1 MKKLLLLLLV
11 AAGTVS
17 AATFNLFTP
26 ATGVLKGSST
36 TYVTTA
42 ATSLDIKTLW
52 SGTCDSTTYLRGDGS
67 CQTPPGTG
75 GGTVNSVALSA
86 PSVFG
91 VSGSPVTTTGTLTLS
106 FATGQTSNSILATPD
121 GTTGA
126 LSLRTI
132 VNGDLPTV
140 NTAHG
145 GTGVTTIT
153 GPVKGNGT
161 SAFSAAAAAD
171 IYGLWSGTCNSSS
184 FLRGDGACA
193 SPGTGTVTS
202 VALTVPSGFSVT
214 GSPITTSGTLAI
226 SGTLNPAA
234 GGTGVATLSGIAKGN
249 GTSAFTTAAS
259 GDVTSLW
266 GGTCD
271 ATTYLRGDGSC
282 ITPPTGGSGANPS
295 ASVGL
300 TAVNGSAGT
309 FLRSDGAPAL
319 SQAIVP
325 TWTGVHTFT
334 SAGTAIN
341 VTNDVTAG
349 TFTGNGAALTS
360 LNAGNISTGTL
371 AAARGGTG
379 VSNSNT
385 ITLGGNI
392 STAAAFTTSGANSLT
407 LTTTGATNVTLPTSG
422 TLSTATGAN
431 PSASA
436 GLTAVN
442 GSASTFMR
450 SDGAPAISQ
459 SISPTWTGNHTFT
472 PSSGTAISVNG
483 VSGSS
488 TIVSKLSASGA
499 ATSGILLANNNN
511 TAGTATDVEFNNHSS
526 LGLVTGRIRNEVTGA
541 SNYSMRFYTYGAALS
556 DRMGIS
562 GPGNVY
568 INPPESG
575 TTLTVDTSATGV
587 SAAGLNIVNTTG
599 GSSDYANLFVNS
611 GSGSWLVGASP
622 TQFRILRSGSG
633 TNVMQSD
640 TSDHVFFPSSSTSA
654 STQTGFWCYDG
665 SAQLIRD
672 SVSCIVSARRFKER
686 IKPLEAGL
694 SEVVKLKPVRF
705 HYTRK
710 FNGFLQSDPNYS
722 GEQVGFIADDV
733 LALDP
738 RLAIVEKDGT
748 TPHGVRYENMVALL
762 AKAIQE
768 QQVQIEKLR
777 AELHKQKRH

>member
-1 MKKLLLLLLV
+1 MKKLVLLLLV

-26 ATGVLKGSST
+26 ATGVLKGSAT

-91 VSGSPVTTTGTLTLS
+91 VSGSPVTTSGTLALS
-106 FATGQTSNSILATPD
+106 FATGQTANSILATPD

-300 TAVNGSAGT
+300 TAVNGSAST

-325 TWTGVHTFT
+325 TWTGIHTFT

-341 VTNDVTAG
+341 VTNDITAG
-349 TFTGNGAALTS
+349 TFTGSGAALTS
-360 LNAGNISTGTL
+360 LNAGNVSTGTL

-392 STAAAFTTSGANSLT
+392 STAAAFTTSGANALT

-422 TLSTATGAN
+422 TLSTTTGAN

-436 GLTAVN
+436 GLTAIN

-472 PSSGTAISVNG
+472 PGSGTAITVNAPSGGGISEFITGSLSGVQGYSYWEGPALSSGNSGGIAWNNNSGSPYLSVETYAAGAPIRLTGNG
-483 VSGSS
+483 VS
-488 TIVSKLSASGA
+488 V
-499 ATSGILLANNNN
+499 
-511 TAGTATDVEFNNHSS
+511 TAPS
-526 LGLVTGRIRNEVTGA
+526 
-541 SNYSMRFYTYGAALS
+541 
-556 DRMGIS
+556 
-562 GPGNVY
+562 
-568 INPPESG
+568 SG
-575 TTLTVDTSATGV
+575 TSLTVNTSATGV
-587 SAAGLNIVNTTG
+587 SAAGLSVVNTVG
-599 GSSDYANLFVNS
+599 GSSDYANIFVIS

-633 TNVMQSD
+633 TNIMQSD
-640 TSDHVFFPSSSTSA
+640 TSDHVFFPSSNTSA

-694 SEVVKLKPVRF
+694 SEVMKLKPVRF
-705 HYTRK
+705 HYTRE
-710 FNGFLQSDPNYS
+710 FNGSLQNDPNYS

-733 LALDP
+733 LALDS

-768 QQVQIEKLR
+768 QQVQIEALKVELR
-777 AELHKQKRH
+777 KQKRH